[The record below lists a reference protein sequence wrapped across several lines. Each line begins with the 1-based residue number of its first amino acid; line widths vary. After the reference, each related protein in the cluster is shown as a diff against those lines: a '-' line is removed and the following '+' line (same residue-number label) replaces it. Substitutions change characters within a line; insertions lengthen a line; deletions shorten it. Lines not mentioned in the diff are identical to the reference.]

1 MSNKCSF
8 VNGGYADNVCSALAD
23 SVEGGRQTK
32 KSKGIYTGS
41 IVNFKTHERLGIQV
55 KLKSGDF
62 IEDGILLNFCPF
74 CGNPV
79 RDMSEY

>member
-8 VNGGYADNVCSALAD
+8 VNGGYADNVCGALSD

-79 RDMSEY
+79 RDMSKD

>member
-1 MSNKCSF
+1 MVVMLTTYVVRLLN
-8 VNGGYADNVCSALAD
+8 

-79 RDMSEY
+79 RDMSED